1 MDINRFQKYGNWA
14 MKLKHENQYE
24 FCNCYSKLTY
34 WLTYERGNFT
44 FKISLKTRP
53 EKPTIFNLN
62 YLKLRAK
69 KPFIPNVNEVI

>member
-1 MDINRFQKYGNWA
+1 

-34 WLTYERGNFT
+34 WFTYEMGNFT

-69 KPFIPNVNEVI
+69 NLLYQMLMKSFKHH